1 MIYLDNSATTP
12 PYPEVV
18 DVVQKAMLSFFGNPS
33 SLHQKGVEAE
43 NLLKQ
48 ARMVSAQALQ
58 CKPSEIIFT
67 SGGTEGNNAAI
78 KGVAFQYQSRGKHI
92 ITTAVEHPSVYDAAG
107 QLETFGFDV
116 TYLPVDHD
124 GRVSLESLQQAIRPD
139 TILVSI
145 MHVNNEL
152 GTIQPIKEIGTFLK
166 LHPRILFHVDAVQSF
181 GKVPFKMKEWGI
193 DLLTLSAHKF
203 HGPRGVG
210 ILAKREGVT
219 LHPLLAGGGQESG
232 NRSGTE
238 NIPGIAGLAKALRMT
253 GETQAKSIAH
263 MQKLAEVLRAGLMEI
278 PECVI
283 NTPQTGSAPHIMNI
297 SFPGMKAEVLVHAL
311 EEHGIMVSTKSA
323 CSSKAQE
330 PSRVLLAAGIKR
342 EQAIASIRISLSGQT
357 SLEEINLFVSGL
369 RESLARI
376 SPYMKA

>member
-18 DVVQKAMLSFFGNPS
+18 EVVQKAMLSFFGNPS

-48 ARMVSAQALQ
+48 ARTVSAQALQ

-92 ITTAVEHPSVYDAAG
+92 ITSEVEHPSVYDVFG
-107 QLETFGFDV
+107 QLKAFGFDV
-116 TYLPVDHD
+116 TYLPADHE
-124 GRVSLESLQQAIRPD
+124 GRVSLEQLKQAIRPD

-152 GTIQPIKEIGTFLK
+152 GTIQPVHEIGAFLK
-166 LHPRILFHVDAVQSF
+166 LHPRILFHVDTVQSF
-181 GKVPFKMKEWGI
+181 GKVPFKMKDWGI

-219 LHPLLAGGGQESG
+219 LMPLLAGGGQEGG

-238 NIPGIAGLAKALRMT
+238 NIPGIAGLAKAIRMT
-253 GETQAKSIAH
+253 SEKQGKAIVH
-263 MQKLAEVLRAGLMEI
+263 LQKLAELLRAGLAEI

-330 PSRVLLAAGIKR
+330 PSRVLLATGMKR
-342 EQAIASIRISLSGQT
+342 EQAIASIRISLSAET
-357 SLEEINLFVSGL
+357 KMEEIQLFLDGL
-369 RESLARI
+369 KESIARI

>member
-107 QLETFGFDV
+107 QLESFGFDV
-116 TYLPVDHD
+116 TYLPVDYD

-181 GKVPFKMKEWGI
+181 GKVPFKMKDWGI

-219 LHPLLAGGGQESG
+219 LHPLLAGG
-232 NRSGTE
+232 
-238 NIPGIAGLAKALRMT
+238 
-253 GETQAKSIAH
+253 
-263 MQKLAEVLRAGLMEI
+263 
-278 PECVI
+278 
-283 NTPQTGSAPHIMNI
+283 
-297 SFPGMKAEVLVHAL
+297 
-311 EEHGIMVSTKSA
+311 
-323 CSSKAQE
+323 
-330 PSRVLLAAGIKR
+330 
-342 EQAIASIRISLSGQT
+342 
-357 SLEEINLFVSGL
+357 
-369 RESLARI
+369 
-376 SPYMKA
+376 